1 MLKRVYIEITSACNL
16 SCSFCTVSERERMYM
31 DSSFFEAVVRQVSEI
46 TPYIC
51 LHVQGEP
58 LLHPEIDA
66 FLSVCDRYGM
76 QVQLV
81 TNGILIGRL
90 KPHDCIRK
98 VSFSVQSIEFMKLSP
113 KEYMEPVL
121 KYCEQASQAE
131 RPYCELRFWRTDQ
144 MELAKTR
151 ECLDLLHER
160 FPFDETSK
168 PGSYRL
174 MNHVY
179 ADFSKPFDWPDM
191 KADVVSQN
199 GTCRG
204 ALDQIAVLCSGKVV
218 PCCLDAEG
226 VIDLGNLHTMTLR
239 DILNSE
245 RYRLICEGFRRHEL
259 REELC
264 RRCSFRTR
272 FR

>member
-16 SCSFCTVSERERMYM
+16 SCSFCTVSSRERKYM
-31 DSSFFEAVVRQVSEI
+31 KSSFFEAVIRQVREI

-58 LLHPEIDA
+58 LLHPDIDEI
-66 FLSVCDRYGM
+66 LTLCDQYGM

-81 TNGILIGRL
+81 TNGLLISRL
-90 KPHDCIRK
+90 KPHASIRK
-98 VSFSVQSIEFMKLSP
+98 VSFSMQSVEFMKNSA

-121 KYCEQASQAE
+121 QYCEQASKAE

-144 MELAKTR
+144 MSLSKTR
-151 ECLDLLHER
+151 ECLDTLHDR
-160 FPFDETSK
+160 FPFEETSK

-174 MNHVY
+174 MRHVY
-179 ADFSKPFDWPDM
+179 ADFSKPFDWPDL
-191 KADVVSQN
+191 KADLISER

-204 ALDQIAVLCSGKVV
+204 ALDQIAILCDGTVV

-226 VIDLGNLHTMTLR
+226 VIRLGDLNTMILK
-239 DILNSE
+239 DILNGE
-245 RYRLICEGFRRHEL
+245 RYRSICEGFRRHEL

-264 RRCSFRTR
+264 RKCSFRTR